1 MKKLEFK
8 INQLGAIRNSS
19 IKIKPLMVLSGESGL
34 GKSYAA
40 FLVHYIYYLLS
51 ETNDRLKDFFYN
63 KYDFESIFA
72 NATSGETILT
82 IPKKEVLDW
91 INKDAI
97 AYIGYLIGN
106 DDFQGDIEISFP
118 CCYKDFEFTYT
129 EELGG
134 IQGKE
139 DMIYR
144 LSSSNITYTML
155 SKRFEK
161 TETPFTALLKAELK
175 HLLFENFRDMSSTYL
190 LPPSRGALME
200 INERPA
206 FLSGMYHEF
215 FDFKRVLNEANPR
228 PEEPNNDII
237 ECSSI
242 VNEGKLKREEGRIIY
257 STYGADM
264 PLTAA
269 ASSIKELAPLTLFLN
284 KYSTKG
290 VSFLFEEPEAH
301 LHPNRQIK
309 VADMISC
316 IVNEGGHMQITTH
329 SDFLIKRLNHLIALF
344 ILKGKMKEN
353 YSFKKLL
360 SKWNIKETYLLD
372 PENVGAYLLKRN
384 EDGTSQIV
392 EQDIMTA
399 AKIPFES
406 FYNTIKNDLALTNDI
421 VENKEDE

>member
-51 ETNDRLKDFFYN
+51 NTNNRLKDFFVFYK

-72 NATSGETILT
+72 NATSGDTILT
-82 IPKKEVLDW
+82 ISKKDVFDW

-97 AYIGYLIGN
+97 TYIGYLIGN
-106 DDFQGDIEISFP
+106 KDFHGDIEISFP
-118 CCYKDFEFTYT
+118 CGYKDFEFTYIQ
-129 EELGG
+129 ELGG
-134 IQGKE
+134 LEGEE
-139 DMIYR
+139 DIIYK
-144 LSSSNITYTML
+144 LSLRNFSYMML
-155 SKRFEK
+155 SKEFEK
-161 TETPFTALLKAELK
+161 TESPFTALLKAELK
-175 HLLFENFRDMSSTYL
+175 ELLFGNFRDMSSTYL

-257 STYGADM
+257 STHGADM

-329 SDFLIKRLNHLIALF
+329 SDFLIKRLNNLINLF
-344 ILKGKMKEN
+344 LLKDKMEE
-353 YSFKKLL
+353 YSFKELL

-372 PENVGAYLLKRN
+372 PANVGAYLLKRN

-392 EQDIMTA
+392 EQDIIA
-399 AKIPFES
+399 DSEIPFES
-406 FYNTIKNDLALTNDI
+406 FYTAIEDDIALTRDI
-421 VENKEDE
+421 KTYKEQ

>member
-51 ETNDRLKDFFYN
+51 NTNNRLKDFFITHKKYN
-63 KYDFESIFA
+63 FDSIFA
-72 NATSGETILT
+72 NATSGDTILT
-82 IPKKEVLDW
+82 ISKKDVFDW

-97 AYIGYLIGN
+97 TYIGYLIGN
-106 DDFQGDIEISFP
+106 KDFHGDIEISFP
-118 CCYKDFEFTYT
+118 CGYKDFEFTYIQ
-129 EELGG
+129 ELGG
-134 IQGKE
+134 LEGEE
-139 DMIYR
+139 DIIYKLR
-144 LSSSNITYTML
+144 LRKFSYMML
-155 SKRFEK
+155 SKEFEK
-161 TETPFTALLKAELK
+161 TESPFTALLKAELK
-175 HLLFENFRDMSSTYL
+175 DLLFGNFRYMYSTYL

-237 ECSSI
+237 ECCSI

-257 STYGADM
+257 STHGADM

-329 SDFLIKRLNHLIALF
+329 SDFLIKRLNNLINLF
-344 ILKGKMKEN
+344 LLKDKMDKN
-353 YSFKKLL
+353 SFKEFL
-360 SKWNIKETYLLD
+360 SKWNIKETYLLN
-372 PENVGAYLLKRN
+372 PENVGAYLLKPN

-392 EQDIMTA
+392 EQDIMA
-399 AKIPFES
+399 DEEIPFES
-406 FYNTIKNDLALTNDI
+406 FYTAIEDDIALTRDI
-421 VENKEDE
+421 KTYKEQ

>member
-51 ETNDRLKDFFYN
+51 NTNNRLKDFFVFYK

-72 NATSGETILT
+72 NATSGDTILT
-82 IPKKEVLDW
+82 ISKKDVFDW

-97 AYIGYLIGN
+97 TYIGYLIGN
-106 DDFQGDIEISFP
+106 KDFHGDIEISFP
-118 CCYKDFEFTYT
+118 CDYKDFEFTYIQ
-129 EELGG
+129 ELGG
-134 IQGKE
+134 LEGEEEI
-139 DMIYR
+139 IYK
-144 LSSSNITYTML
+144 LSLRNFSYMML
-155 SKRFEK
+155 SKEFEK
-161 TETPFTALLKAELK
+161 TESPFIALLKAELK
-175 HLLFENFRDMSSTYL
+175 ELLFGNFRDMSSTYL
-190 LPPSRGALME
+190 LPPSRGALMD
-200 INERPA
+200 INERPV
-206 FLSGMYHEF
+206 FLSGMYNEF

-242 VNEGKLKREEGRIIY
+242 VNEGKLKGEEGRIIY
-257 STYGADM
+257 STHGADM

-329 SDFLIKRLNHLIALF
+329 SDFLIKRLNNLINLF
-344 ILKGKMKEN
+344 LLKDKMEE
-353 YSFKKLL
+353 YSFKELL

-372 PENVGAYLLKRN
+372 PANVGAYLLKRN

-392 EQDIMTA
+392 EQDVIA
-399 AKIPFES
+399 DEEIPFES
-406 FYNTIKNDLALTNDI
+406 FYTAIEDDIALTRDI
-421 VENKEDE
+421 KTYKEQ

>member
-1 MKKLEFK
+1 MNKLEFK
-8 INQLGAIRNSS
+8 INQLGAIRNSY

-40 FLVHYIYYLLS
+40 FLIHYIYYLLS
-51 ETNDRLKDFFYN
+51 DSNDRLKDFFVYYK
-63 KYDFESIFA
+63 KYDFDSIFA
-72 NATSGETILT
+72 NVTSGNTILT
-82 IPKKEVLDW
+82 ISKKEVLDW

-97 AYIGYLIGN
+97 TYIRYLIGN
-106 DDFQGDIEISFP
+106 YDFQGDIEISFP
-118 CCYKDFEFTYT
+118 CEYEDFEFIYT
-129 EELGG
+129 QALGG
-134 IQGKE
+134 LEGQENI
-139 DMIYR
+139 IYTIK
-144 LSSSNITYTML
+144 SKNISYTMH
-155 SKRFEK
+155 SRRIEK
-161 TETPFTALLKAELK
+161 TEYPFMLILKAELR
-175 HLLFENFRDMSSTYL
+175 HLLFENFTDMSSTYL

-206 FLSGMYHEF
+206 FLSGMYNEF
-215 FDFKRVLNEANPR
+215 FDLKKVLNEANPR
-228 PEEPNNDII
+228 REEPNNDII

-257 STYGADM
+257 STHGADM

-329 SDFLIKRLNHLIALF
+329 SDFLIKRLNSLINVFL
-344 ILKGKMKEN
+344 LKDKLEERTFKE
-353 YSFKKLL
+353 LL

-392 EQDIMTA
+392 EQDIIA
-399 AKIPFES
+399 DEEIPFES
-406 FYNTIKNDLALTNDI
+406 FYTAIEDDIALTNDI
-421 VENKEDE
+421 LKYKE

>member
-51 ETNDRLKDFFYN
+51 NTNNRLKDFFITHKKYN
-63 KYDFESIFA
+63 FDSIFA
-72 NATSGETILT
+72 NATSGDTILT
-82 IPKKEVLDW
+82 ISKKDVFDW

-97 AYIGYLIGN
+97 TYIG
-106 DDFQGDIEISFP
+106 ISFP
-118 CCYKDFEFTYT
+118 CDYKDFEFTYIQ
-129 EELGG
+129 ELGG
-134 IQGKE
+134 LEGEE
-139 DMIYR
+139 DIIYK
-144 LSSSNITYTML
+144 LSLRKFSYMML
-155 SKRFEK
+155 SKEFEK
-161 TETPFTALLKAELK
+161 TESPFTALLKAELK
-175 HLLFENFRDMSSTYL
+175 ELLFGNFRDMSSTYL

-242 VNEGKLKREEGRIIY
+242 VNEGKLKSEEGRIIY
-257 STYGADM
+257 STHGADM

-269 ASSIKELAPLTLFLN
+269 ASSIKELAPLTLFVN

-329 SDFLIKRLNHLIALF
+329 SDFLIKRLNNLINLF
-344 ILKGKMKEN
+344 LLKDKMEEN
-353 YSFKKLL
+353 SFKEFL
-360 SKWNIKETYLLD
+360 SKWNIKETYLLNPD
-372 PENVGAYLLKRN
+372 NVGAYLLKPN

-392 EQDIMTA
+392 EQDIMA
-399 AKIPFES
+399 DEEIPFES
-406 FYNTIKNDLALTNDI
+406 FYTAIEDDIALTRDI
-421 VENKEDE
+421 KTYKEQ

>member
-1 MKKLEFK
+1 MKKIEFK

-51 ETNDRLKDFFYN
+51 NTNNRLKDFFVFYK

-72 NATSGETILT
+72 NATSGDTILT
-82 IPKKEVLDW
+82 ISKKDVFDW

-97 AYIGYLIGN
+97 TYIGYLIGN
-106 DDFQGDIEISFP
+106 KDFHGDIEISFP
-118 CCYKDFEFTYT
+118 CDYKDFEFTYIQ
-129 EELGG
+129 ELGG
-134 IQGKE
+134 LEGEEEI
-139 DMIYR
+139 IYK
-144 LSSSNITYTML
+144 LSLRNFSYMML
-155 SKRFEK
+155 SKEFGK
-161 TETPFTALLKAELK
+161 TESPFIALLKAELK
-175 HLLFENFRDMSSTYL
+175 ELLFGNFRDMSSTYL
-190 LPPSRGALME
+190 LPPSRGALMD
-200 INERPA
+200 INERPV
-206 FLSGMYHEF
+206 FLSGMYNEF

-242 VNEGKLKREEGRIIY
+242 VNEGKLKGEEGRIIY
-257 STYGADM
+257 STHGADM

-329 SDFLIKRLNHLIALF
+329 SDFLIKRLNNLINLF
-344 ILKGKMKEN
+344 LLKDKMEE
-353 YSFKKLL
+353 YSFKELL

-372 PENVGAYLLKRN
+372 PANVGAYLLKRN

-392 EQDIMTA
+392 EQDIIA
-399 AKIPFES
+399 DSEIPFES
-406 FYNTIKNDLALTNDI
+406 FYTAIEDDIALTRDI
-421 VENKEDE
+421 KTYKEQ

>member
-1 MKKLEFK
+1 MNKLEFK
-8 INQLGAIRNSS
+8 INQLGAIRNSY

-40 FLVHYIYYLLS
+40 FLIHYIYYLLS
-51 ETNDRLKDFFYN
+51 DSNDRLKDFFVYYK
-63 KYDFESIFA
+63 KYDFDSIFA
-72 NATSGETILT
+72 NVTSGNTILT
-82 IPKKEVLDW
+82 ISKKEVLDW

-97 AYIGYLIGN
+97 TYIGYLIGN
-106 DDFQGDIEISFP
+106 DDLQGDIEISFP
-118 CCYKDFEFTYT
+118 CEYEDFEFIYT
-129 EELGG
+129 QALGG
-134 IQGKE
+134 LEGQENI
-139 DMIYR
+139 IYTIK
-144 LSSSNITYTML
+144 SKNISYTMH
-155 SKRFEK
+155 SRRIEK
-161 TETPFTALLKAELK
+161 TEYPFMLILKAELR
-175 HLLFENFRDMSSTYL
+175 HLLFENFTDMSSTYL

-206 FLSGMYHEF
+206 FLSGMYNEF
-215 FDFKRVLNEANPR
+215 FDFKKVLNEANPR
-228 PEEPNNDII
+228 REEPNNDII

-257 STYGADM
+257 STHGADM

-329 SDFLIKRLNHLIALF
+329 SDFLIKRLNNLINLF
-344 ILKGKMKEN
+344 LLKDKMEEN
-353 YSFKKLL
+353 SFKEFL
-360 SKWNIKETYLLD
+360 SKWNIKETYLLN

-392 EQDIMTA
+392 EQDIIA
-399 AKIPFES
+399 DSEIPFES
-406 FYNTIKNDLALTNDI
+406 FYTAIENDIALTRDI
-421 VENKEDE
+421 KTYKEQ

>member
-134 IQGKE
+134 IQ
-139 DMIYR
+139 
-144 LSSSNITYTML
+144 
-155 SKRFEK
+155 
-161 TETPFTALLKAELK
+161 
-175 HLLFENFRDMSSTYL
+175 
-190 LPPSRGALME
+190 
-200 INERPA
+200 
-206 FLSGMYHEF
+206 
-215 FDFKRVLNEANPR
+215 
-228 PEEPNNDII
+228 
-237 ECSSI
+237 
-242 VNEGKLKREEGRIIY
+242 
-257 STYGADM
+257 
-264 PLTAA
+264 
-269 ASSIKELAPLTLFLN
+269 
-284 KYSTKG
+284 
-290 VSFLFEEPEAH
+290 
-301 LHPNRQIK
+301 
-309 VADMISC
+309 
-316 IVNEGGHMQITTH
+316 
-329 SDFLIKRLNHLIALF
+329 
-344 ILKGKMKEN
+344 
-353 YSFKKLL
+353 
-360 SKWNIKETYLLD
+360 
-372 PENVGAYLLKRN
+372 
-384 EDGTSQIV
+384 
-392 EQDIMTA
+392 
-399 AKIPFES
+399 
-406 FYNTIKNDLALTNDI
+406 
-421 VENKEDE
+421 

>member
-51 ETNDRLKDFFYN
+51 ETNDRLKYFFYN

-97 AYIGYLIGN
+97 TYIGYLIGN
-106 DDFQGDIEISFP
+106 DDFQGNIEISFP
-118 CCYKDFEFTYT
+118 CDYEYFEFIYT
-129 EELGG
+129 QALGG
-134 IQGKE
+134 LEGQENI
-139 DMIYR
+139 IYTIK
-144 LSSSNITYTML
+144 SKNISYTMH
-155 SKRFEK
+155 SRRIEK
-161 TETPFTALLKAELK
+161 TEYPFMLILKAELR
-175 HLLFENFRDMSSTYL
+175 HLLFENFTDMSSTYL

-206 FLSGMYHEF
+206 FLSGMYNEF
-215 FDFKRVLNEANPR
+215 FDFKKVLNEANPR
-228 PEEPNNDII
+228 REEPNNDII

-257 STYGADM
+257 STHGADM

-329 SDFLIKRLNHLIALF
+329 SDFLIKRLNNLINLF
-344 ILKGKMKEN
+344 LLKDKMEE
-353 YSFKKLL
+353 YSFKELL

-372 PENVGAYLLKRN
+372 PANVGAYLLKRN

-406 FYNTIKNDLALTNDI
+406 FYNAIKNDLALTNDI

>member
-51 ETNDRLKDFFYN
+51 ETNDRLKYFFYN

-97 AYIGYLIGN
+97 TYIGYLIGN
-106 DDFQGDIEISFP
+106 DDFQGNIEISFP
-118 CCYKDFEFTYT
+118 CDYEYFEFIYT
-129 EELGG
+129 QALGG
-134 IQGKE
+134 LEGQENI
-139 DMIYR
+139 IYTIK
-144 LSSSNITYTML
+144 SKNISYTMH
-155 SKRFEK
+155 SRRIEK
-161 TETPFTALLKAELK
+161 TEYPFMLILKAELR
-175 HLLFENFRDMSSTYL
+175 HLLFENFTDMSSTYL

-206 FLSGMYHEF
+206 FLSGMYNEF
-215 FDFKRVLNEANPR
+215 FDFKKVLNEANPR
-228 PEEPNNDII
+228 REEPNNDII

-257 STYGADM
+257 STHGADM
-264 PLTAA
+264 PLTTA

-329 SDFLIKRLNHLIALF
+329 SDFLIKRLNNLINLF
-344 ILKGKMKEN
+344 LLKDKMEE
-353 YSFKKLL
+353 YSFKELL

-372 PENVGAYLLKRN
+372 PANVGAYLLKRN

-406 FYNTIKNDLALTNDI
+406 FYNAIKNDLALTNDI

>member
-329 SDFLIKRLNHLIALF
+329 SDFLIKRLNNLINLF
-344 ILKGKMKEN
+344 LLKDKMEE
-353 YSFKKLL
+353 YSFKELL

-372 PENVGAYLLKRN
+372 PANVGAYLLKRN

-406 FYNTIKNDLALTNDI
+406 FYNAIKNDLALTNDI